1 MPNTHLVVSSKFESD
16 RRKSKSKSLFQPKG
30 NINNY
35 NIFKGK
41 KKKQIS

>member
-1 MPNTHLVVSSKFESD
+1 MFESD
-16 RRKSKSKSLFQPKG
+16 RRKSKSKSIFQPKG

-41 KKKQIS
+41 KKKKKEANKLVLCPR